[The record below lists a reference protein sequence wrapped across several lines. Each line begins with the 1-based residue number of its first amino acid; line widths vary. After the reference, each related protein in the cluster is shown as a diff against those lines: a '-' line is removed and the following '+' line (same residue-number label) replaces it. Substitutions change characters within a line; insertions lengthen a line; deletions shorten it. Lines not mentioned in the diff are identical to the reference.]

1 MRFFAN
7 LHQLSDWGL
16 LALRVGVGMS
26 FWVHGTAKRAMW
38 KMAPS
43 PQMPAGLLSTLRLLS
58 IVEPLGAVAAFA
70 GFLMQPA
77 AAGFVIIMLG
87 AIRLKAVQMHRGFSA
102 DGGWELRIP
111 SPRLDNLQ
119 RSPANLQYSARSAG
133 LRGRTWSKSSRRS
146 GKGRTDAGLR
156 QIRVVFHSR
165 YQFLWIPVRHRLMAT
180 TRIAG

>member
-87 AIRLKAVQMHRGFSA
+87 AIRLKAVQMHRGFSV
-102 DGGWELRIP
+102 DGGWELDVVLLTAALALVFLGAGAI
-111 SPRLDNLQ
+111 SLDRLLF
-119 RSPANLQYSARSAG
+119 G
-133 LRGRTWSKSSRRS
+133 L
-146 GKGRTDAGLR
+146 
-156 QIRVVFHSR
+156 
-165 YQFLWIPVRHRLMAT
+165 
-180 TRIAG
+180 

>member
-1 MRFFAN
+1 MRFLAS

-26 FWVHGTAKRAMW
+26 FWVHGTGKRAMW

-70 GFLMQPA
+70 GVLTQPA

-87 AIRLKAVQMHRGFSA
+87 AIRLKAVQMHRAFGV
-102 DGGWELRIP
+102 DGGWELDVVLLTAALALVFLGAGAI
-111 SPRLDNLQ
+111 SLDRLLF
-119 RSPANLQYSARSAG
+119 G
-133 LRGRTWSKSSRRS
+133 L
-146 GKGRTDAGLR
+146 
-156 QIRVVFHSR
+156 
-165 YQFLWIPVRHRLMAT
+165 
-180 TRIAG
+180 